1 MYSIT
6 TFLVGLDEKGEKC
19 VGAKLSEGN
28 RQTAPGPNY
37 SILYL
42 ASSKGLT
49 FCNVQGVSKKRYFS
63 DFCLISVLEV
73 VFYFFR
79 YVFESEF

>member
-49 FCNVQGVSKKRYFS
+49 LCNVQGV
-63 DFCLISVLEV
+63 
-73 VFYFFR
+73 FFTGSTL
-79 YVFESEF
+79 YVFEMAKSLPKK

>member
-49 FCNVQGVSKKRYFS
+49 LCNVQGVFFTGYT
-63 DFCLISVLEV
+63 LEV
-73 VFYFFR
+73 F
-79 YVFESEF
+79 

>member
-49 FCNVQGVSKKRYFS
+49 LCNVGGLPGWHKLLQAGRRLARTNRFFE
-63 DFCLISVLEV
+63 DQEV
-73 VFYFFR
+73 
-79 YVFESEF
+79 